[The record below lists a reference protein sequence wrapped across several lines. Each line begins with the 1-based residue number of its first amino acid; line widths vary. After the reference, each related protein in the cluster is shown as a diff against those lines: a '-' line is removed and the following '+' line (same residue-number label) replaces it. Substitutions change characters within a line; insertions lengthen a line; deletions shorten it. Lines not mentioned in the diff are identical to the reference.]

1 MELQFVLMD
10 YKLYEYKPKYLTL
23 LIEKLNTK
31 NMKQAYWD
39 LDLIRLSIEN
49 TAVHL
54 NKEFI
59 LIDNFDE
66 ASKRPNTDVEF
77 VNHPVKLSFTIAIFC
92 LSGQMSVQ
100 INLQNFELRSHDI
113 LIVQEGS
120 IGEYR
125 GMSDDTRI
133 AVIAFSSDYFQSALQ
148 VDASMSLQRRLH
160 AFPLHHLTP
169 EAMDES
175 MAIYRLMKAKIAETD
190 NPFRKGA
197 LLGYTQVLTY
207 NAYKY
212 LLSTEADDGKPMNK
226 SSRQQEL
233 YTQFIREVQKNYT
246 KERRISY
253 YANLLC
259 ITPKYLSQVVHKV
272 SGRFA
277 GDWITDYVIL
287 EAKALLKSRKYT
299 IQQVADMLNFANQS
313 FFGKYF
319 KEKVGCSPSEYQK
332 K

>member
-1 MELQFVLMD
+1 MR
-10 YKLYEYKPKYLTL
+10 
-23 LIEKLNTK
+23 
-31 NMKQAYWD
+31 QAYWN
-39 LDLIRLSIEN
+39 LDLIRLSAEN

-59 LIDNFDE
+59 LIDNLDGITE
-66 ASKRPNTDVEF
+66 QTNTDFDF
-77 VNHPVKLSFTIAIFC
+77 VNHPVKLSFTIAILC
-92 LSGQMSVQ
+92 LAGRMSVQ
-100 INLQNFELRSHDI
+100 INLQDFELQANN
-113 LIVQEGS
+113 LLVVFEGA

-133 AVIAFSSDYFQSALQ
+133 AVIAFSSEYFQTAFQ
-148 VDASMSLQRRLH
+148 IDATMGLQRRLY
-160 AFPLHHLTP
+160 ASPLQHLTS
-169 EAMDES
+169 EAMKETIE
-175 MAIYRLMKAKIAETD
+175 IYRLMKAKIAETD

-207 NAYKY
+207 NSYKY
-212 LLSTEADDGKPMNK
+212 LLAAETEKSKEK
-226 SSRQQEL
+226 SSRRQEL
-233 YTQFIREVQKNYT
+233 YTQFIHEVQKTYT
-246 KERRISY
+246 KERSISY
-253 YANLLC
+253 YADVLC
-259 ITPKYLSQVVHKV
+259 VTPKYLSQVVHQV

-277 GDWITDYVIL
+277 SDWITDFVIL

-332 K
+332 T